1 MKALIYKDLLSLWK
15 YLRTYILLCAVFQL
29 SSLVNPD
36 NAFLRFYPTV
46 LVATIPNSLLA
57 YEERDKW
64 DKLSLTLPVSRKILV
79 TSKYVVGLLL
89 LGGITLISAFTG
101 LIHVMGTAEADLSD
115 LFLELGVSALLG
127 LFIQC
132 VVLPATFRLGAEKGR
147 LIYGLCLGGSVAL
160 FFIAVY
166 VMMALGIPEPQ
177 IGGWI
182 NVLIP
187 ALMLLMLPTSWL
199 LSVRFYEKR
208 DF

>member
-29 SSLVNPD
+29 ASLVSAD

-64 DKLSLTLPVSRKILV
+64 DKLSLTLPVSRKQLV
-79 TSKYVVGLLL
+79 TSKYLVGLIL
-89 LGGITLISAFTG
+89 LGGITALSAATG
-101 LIHVMGTAEADLSD
+101 LIHAMNTPEPDLSG
-115 LFLELGVSALLG
+115 LGLELSVSATMG

-132 VVLPATFRLGAEKGR
+132 IVLPATFRLGAEKGR
-147 LIYGLCLGGSVAL
+147 LIYGLCLGGSAAL
-160 FFIAVY
+160 FFIVMFAVTS
-166 VMMALGIPEPQ
+166 LGIPEPQ
-177 IGGWI
+177 PGW
-182 NVLIP
+182 LLDLLLP
-187 ALMLLMLPTSWL
+187 AFMLLMLPISWL

-208 DF
+208 EF